1 MVSGSTTIQG
11 TCFFAVNPS
20 ASYTRRRAS
29 SVINLSPQ
37 SSVKDLSKL
46 IWSAPVVITFFYP
59 IPRDFVLIGTTLVH
73 AAQSDKGNVSETDY
87 TGQFAYNLVCNKM
100 TKQPQNPAT

>member
-1 MVSGSTTIQG
+1 
-11 TCFFAVNPS
+11 
-20 ASYTRRRAS
+20 
-29 SVINLSPQ
+29 
-37 SSVKDLSKL
+37 
-46 IWSAPVVITFFYP
+46 
-59 IPRDFVLIGTTLVH
+59 VLIGTTLVH